1 MAQKINTR
9 RVNNF
14 QRKQPAKILKQIDE
28 LVEMGF
34 PIKRAR
40 IAFQQTNDV
49 AQAAE
54 LLAID
59 QEERSDQEPSYNS
72 EHGSVQ
78 DSRSQSSGFDVGH

>member
-9 RVNNF
+9 GGNSK
-14 QRKQPAKILKQIDE
+14 RKQTKNSKQVDE

-34 PIKRAR
+34 PVKRAR

-59 QEERSDQEPSYNS
+59 QEESDQEAYNS
-72 EHGSVQ
+72 ELGSA
-78 DSRSQSSGFDVGH
+78 

>member
-9 RVNNF
+9 GGNSK
-14 QRKQPAKILKQIDE
+14 RKQVKNSKQVDE

-34 PIKRAR
+34 PVKRAR

-59 QEERSDQEPSYNS
+59 QEESDQEAYNS
-72 EHGSVQ
+72 ELGSA
-78 DSRSQSSGFDVGH
+78 

>member
-40 IAFQQTNDV
+40 IAF
-49 AQAAE
+49 
-54 LLAID
+54 
-59 QEERSDQEPSYNS
+59 
-72 EHGSVQ
+72 
-78 DSRSQSSGFDVGH
+78 